1 MFGPGDEEHT
11 ALMNPIPAGEVEDID
26 VMNTASVNNNDG
38 EKVVLERQQGV
49 EFDGGPGAAEGW
61 PT

>member
-1 MFGPGDEEHT
+1 
-11 ALMNPIPAGEVEDID
+11 MNPIPAGEVEDID